1 MKVLIVYSAGQN
13 SQSRSSVRELTGWVL
28 TVPQKQG
35 FWFTVQPIRQEET
48 GKYQPSPN
56 SLH

>member
-1 MKVLIVYSAGQN
+1 MYSAGQN
-13 SQSRSSVRELTGWVL
+13 SQSRTSVRELTGWVL

-35 FWFTVQPIRQEET
+35 FRFTVQPIRQEET
-48 GKYQPSPN
+48 GKYQPSPK

>member
-13 SQSRSSVRELTGWVL
+13 TQSRPSVRELTGWVL

-35 FWFTVQPIRQEET
+35 FWFTVQPTRQEET